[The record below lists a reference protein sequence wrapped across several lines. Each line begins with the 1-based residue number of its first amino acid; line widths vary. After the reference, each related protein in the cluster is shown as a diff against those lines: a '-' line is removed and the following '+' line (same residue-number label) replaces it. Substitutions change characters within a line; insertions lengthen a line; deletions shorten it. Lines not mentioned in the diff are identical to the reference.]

1 MSYKFIKTKDDDNHF
16 DCTNVTI
23 EVETEQRQELINA
36 FIEFLSGC
44 GFSTED
50 LKEDWYA

>member
-1 MSYKFIKTKDDDNHF
+1 MYTFKKIPDLDNEF
-16 DCTNVTI
+16 DASTVTI
-23 EVETEQRQELINA
+23 EVDAVDRQELINT